1 MNMHLAINQK
11 ELLIAK
17 KAAKTAGDF
26 LIKNKFTLNQ
36 TLSSNNKDII
46 GHFNIWKEDHLVYLV
61 KSNTPR
67 LKFVIPNL
75 VYDNISTYCKK

>member
-1 MNMHLAINQK
+1 MNMHLAINQQ

-36 TLSSNNKDII
+36 TLSSNNKDI
-46 GHFNIWKEDHLVYLV
+46 KL
-61 KSNTPR
+61 R
-67 LKFVIPNL
+67 LIFQQKV
-75 VYDNISTYCKK
+75 

>member
-26 LIKNKFTLNQ
+26 LINFFRQ
-36 TLSSNNKDII
+36 FI
-46 GHFNIWKEDHLVYLV
+46 
-61 KSNTPR
+61 
-67 LKFVIPNL
+67 
-75 VYDNISTYCKK
+75 